1 MISCGEDRGEL
12 EFAFAWFFHVT
23 FSFSLIFADAE
34 IFSRFPEELEILVVA
49 WAEITANQIAGIL
62 RIPAMTNFHYSL
74 LAKRQKLKKI
84 LIFVFLRTLNFEGLL
99 WDSQICKWYDLFF
112 ERFGQRFL
120 ILSMFFGEAI
130 TFKLLSKLKK

>member
-1 MISCGEDRGEL
+1 M
-12 EFAFAWFFHVT
+12 T

-74 LAKRQKLKKI
+74 LAKRQKYKKI

-99 WDSQICKWYDLFF
+99 
-112 ERFGQRFL
+112 
-120 ILSMFFGEAI
+120 
-130 TFKLLSKLKK
+130 